1 MDEER
6 LLGWNYAV
14 ERQVRKI
21 TRTWH
26 KFFPKKPYVHVPGP
40 PSGPC
45 PLGES
50 EFRVILRDVFDRTFS
65 RDEDVS
71 SQGFFF

>member
-1 MDEER
+1 MDDER
-6 LLGWNYAV
+6 LLEWNWVV
-14 ERQVRKI
+14 ERHIHKIVRL
-21 TRTWH
+21 WY
-26 KFFPKKPYVHVPGP
+26 KFFPEKPYVQVPGP